1 MPIWSTEIA
10 SVFVPDYLQGKPFKG
25 STNISSYGYT
35 PSPPDPRTTEDCL
48 FLDVLTPKKVFK
60 HRKKAPVIV
69 WIYGGAYVAGDKTA
83 SDVTGLVRR
92 SMEDGGKGIVLVAIN
107 YRVGAFGWLPGTD
120 VKAHGVVNA
129 GLYDQRFALQ
139 WVKEHIHR
147 FGGDPKKVTIMGE
160 SAGAGSI
167 MHQIT
172 AYGGV
177 KGPAPFQRA
186 ILQSPGF
193 FPMPYQD
200 QQDAVLRDFLQLLGV
215 NTIDDARR
223 LPSEK
228 LISANAY
235 QVATRPPY
243 GTFVYGPV
251 VDGIFVPSLP
261 GALLWGGAFDR
272 TVEVMVGH
280 NANEGLEF
288 TSPNTTTEAGIINA
302 LKEAFPDM
310 TPSVVRHVVTDL
322 YPPIFDGRYGYTDS
336 VGQASLITSDAA
348 FQCNTDYLNRAFDNR
363 TYAYMFS
370 IPPAL
375 HAQDMPYTFFN
386 GHPSLSV
393 RNSTV
398 ALVLQ
403 DYIINFVKSGKP
415 RSSLGPM
422 FPRHGA
428 DAMLVNL
435 RESNITLIRD
445 PTANRRC
452 LWWQMAPY

>member
-1 MPIWSTEIA
+1 M
-10 SVFVPDYLQGKPFKG
+10 
-25 STNISSYGYT
+25 
-35 PSPPDPRTTEDCL
+35 
-48 FLDVLTPKKVFK
+48 
-60 HRKKAPVIV
+60 
-69 WIYGGAYVAGDKTA
+69 
-83 SDVTGLVRR
+83 
-92 SMEDGGKGIVLVAIN
+92 
-107 YRVGAFGWLPGTD
+107 GAFGWLAGAD
-120 VKAHGVVNA
+120 VKAHGVVNV

-139 WVKEHIHR
+139 WVKQHIHR
-147 FGGDPKKVTIMGE
+147 FGGDPKKVTVMGE
-160 SAGAGSI
+160 SAGAGAI

-177 KGPAPFQRA
+177 KGRAPFKRA

-215 NTIDDARR
+215 NTIEDARR

-235 QVATRPPY
+235 QVATLPPY

-261 GALLWGGAFDR
+261 GTLLWEGAFDR

-302 LKEAFPDM
+302 LNEAFPDM
-310 TPSVVRHVVTDL
+310 TPSAVRHVVNDL

-348 FQCNTDYLNRAFDNR
+348 FQCNTHYLNRAFDNR
-363 TYAYMFS
+363 TDSYMFS

-386 GHPSLSV
+386 GHPSPSV
-393 RNSTV
+393 KNSTV

-403 DYIINFVKSGKP
+403 DYIVSFVKSGKP
-415 RSSLGPM
+415 RSSLGPT

-428 DAMLVNL
+428 GSVLVSL
-435 RESNITLIRD
+435 GESNITLIRD